1 MSFNPKSDVI
11 LDVLKA
17 ADPSRASV
25 AAERLAA
32 IGVGMAPPADFS
44 ASLNEA
50 DASIRQSA
58 AAGFANARAHLVQAA
73 GAPIRTRRVETEFE
87 AMAIGPF
94 INEILPKATSGLFG
108 GGAASDMWRSML
120 ADEIARQIAKSGALG
135 LSRRLFATHGLMAT
149 HAKEAL
155 ASEKAAQTSA
165 NVLSAP
171 SVADVATGGVLFAGK
186 RQPA

>member
-17 ADPSRASV
+17 ADPARASV

-32 IGVGMAPPADFS
+32 LGAGRTPPAAFA
-44 ASLNEA
+44 ASLDKA
-50 DASIRQSA
+50 DASAREGT
-58 AAGFANARAHLVQAA
+58 AAGFADAHAHLARA
-73 GAPIRTRRVETEFE
+73 GAPIRTGRVETEFE
-87 AMAIGPF
+87 AMAIGSF

-149 HAKEAL
+149 HAKAAL

>member
-32 IGVGMAPPADFS
+32 LGVGKTPPADFS

-58 AAGFANARAHLVQAA
+58 AAGFADARAHLAQAA
-73 GAPIRTRRVETEFE
+73 GAPDKTARVKTEFE
-87 AMAIGPF
+87 AMALGPF
-94 INEILPKATSGLFG
+94 VNEILPKETSGLFG
-108 GGAASDMWRSML
+108 GGAVGDMWRSML
-120 ADEIARQIAKSGALG
+120 ADQIGRQIAKSGALG
-135 LSRRLFATHGLMAT
+135 LSRRLFATHALVAP
-149 HAKEAL
+149 HAKAAL
-155 ASEKAAQTSA
+155 AGERTAQTSA

-171 SVADVATGGVLFAGK
+171 SGADVANGGALFAGK
-186 RQPA
+186 RPA